1 MMGSFLKPFYFWLQR
16 YFRKPSSLAIFKLFY
31 HADGLRFPP
40 RQPRSFGWALWAG
53 LSGLEWINP
62 GSLQGAQRSP
72 RLVPAQAGAPRA
84 GRAAL
89 PAKPHRSCVPGALWC
104 PLWALRLLQTAP
116 SAQSWAFG
124 DFFLSGI
131 CFWKFCSKGLENS
144 PAPRGSSSGDVLG
157 TAAPNIF

>member
-16 YFRKPSSLAIFKLFY
+16 YFRKPSSLANFKLFY

-89 PAKPHRSCVPGALWC
+89 PRKASQKLRARSSLVSSVSFAAPANS
-104 PLWALRLLQTAP
+104 P